1 MFQEEIE
8 EMAKKIVDKKR
19 YFLDS
24 HQTSLPILP
33 TIILYMSFFQPRKGY
48 KLTDKLSQNQQT
60 DKDSNKDSHIKLK
73 QND

>member
-33 TIILYMSFFQPRKGY
+33 TIIILNVFFPTKEREKI
-48 KLTDKLSQNQQT
+48 NR
-60 DKDSNKDSHIKLK
+60 
-73 QND
+73 